1 LDRENLFSKKYD
13 HSYYILIYLI
23 IALLNEFLI
32 DIYDKTF
39 DKSENNYIY
48 DIANSFLY
56 NVERV

>member
-39 DKSENNYIY
+39 DKFENNYIY